1 MSEQEQ
7 IVQGTENI
15 EPAIEQPEVQV
26 EDIETDE
33 SAKVYTEADFQRMRE
48 EYDRKLDKKVS
59 RREAKIRKEMERKY
73 APLEN
78 VLKAG
83 TGKDT
88 VEEITNVFTDF
99 YTKQG
104 VEIPQQPKYNKQDI
118 EVLARHEA
126 DEIISQ
132 GFEEVIEEAE
142 RLNNLGVANMSE
154 REKVIFPILA
164 EYVKNTE
171 QSTELEKIGVTK
183 DVYTSQEFK
192 DFAKKFNPNTPI
204 TEIFNIYNSTK
215 PKKQT
220 ERIGS
225 MKTTEVQDNGVKD
238 FYTYEESLKYTKEDF
253 DKNPKLWEAMLKSMQ
268 QWK

>member
-1 MSEQEQ
+1 
-7 IVQGTENI
+7 
-15 EPAIEQPEVQV
+15 
-26 EDIETDE
+26 
-33 SAKVYTEADFQRMRE
+33 
-48 EYDRKLDKKVS
+48 
-59 RREAKIRKEMERKY
+59 
-73 APLEN
+73 
-78 VLKAG
+78 LKAG

-104 VEIPQQPKYNKQDI
+104 VDIPQQPKYNKQDI